1 MSNQQLLP
9 LGQASISDVRAMSEV
24 ERAKLGYLV
33 LVMRRWPQGFS
44 WEALGLHLWL
54 PDAGPSLELLR
65 AYQRKQIDWEEF
77 AQRYRDE
84 QFGTQREAGYY
95 KVGKG
100 EEGRRAS
107 TMPPLQHL
115 QALRREQGL
124 VTVLCH
130 ERQGHCHR
138 HELVQLLNEVD
149 LAAPVPPHCSIV
161 P

>member
-1 MSNQQLLP
+1 VDNHQLAP
-9 LGQASISDVRAMSEV
+9 LGQASIFDVRTMSEV
-24 ERAKLGYLV
+24 ERVSLGYLV

-44 WEALGLHLWL
+44 WEALGLRLWL

-84 QFGTQREAGYY
+84 QLGLWRRAGYY

-100 EEGRRAS
+100 KAGKRES
-107 TMPPLQHL
+107 QVSPLLHLHELRQHY
-115 QALRREQGL
+115 GL

-130 ERQGHCHR
+130 ERQGNCHR
-138 HELVQLLNEVD
+138 HVLVKLANEETSERID
-149 LAAPVPPHCSIV
+149 PCAITS
-161 P
+161 